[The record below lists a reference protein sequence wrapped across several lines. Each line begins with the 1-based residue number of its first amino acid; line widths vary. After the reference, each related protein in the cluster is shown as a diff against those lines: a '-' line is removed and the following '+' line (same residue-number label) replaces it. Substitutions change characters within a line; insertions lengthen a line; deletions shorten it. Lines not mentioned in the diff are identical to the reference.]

1 MPAFR
6 LTAKGIELIVRLT
19 PRAAHDRIDGFE
31 TGSDGQSHLAARVRA
46 VPERGKANAALIALL
61 ADRLDLR
68 KGDIA
73 VISGPTSR
81 IKRLEIA
88 GNPDDIAAKLQVL
101 AVPS

>member
-6 LTAKGIELIVRLT
+6 VTAKGAELVVRLT
-19 PRAAHDRIDGFE
+19 PRTAHDRIDGYE
-31 TGSDGQSHLAARVRA
+31 TASDGQSHLAARVRA

-61 ADRLDLR
+61 AERLGLR
-68 KGDIA
+68 KSDIA

-88 GNPDDIAAKLQVL
+88 GDPAEIAAKLQTLSDTV
-101 AVPS
+101 